1 MFISVSA
8 IFLLYLQ
15 TMNTEKLTTQLIIR
29 NNQLE
34 DENHDLQQRVAHA
47 ESVKLKLQAEHD
59 EENARMKAEYEG
71 LLKEYERKYGKI
83 ISDLRAANLE
93 DRKDLERE
101 KKENEELKAQLK
113 TTEADRDKAQT
124 NLSIALCDVY
134 AASASATKEKSS
146 NGWLKRQLFAP
157 TTEQMRMLC
166 NRSTSNRQK
175 EKAQFMGLVEDEEI
189 VEAGEVPTSDKPKKT
204 YTKTS
209 VRTDYAKNKPYT
221 ANPVYVPYSQNYT
234 LKEGEHYKKRD
245 GKVEVR
251 LHRIVVRVPEH
262 YEERFIEIA
271 TVRGKG
277 GLEKD
282 SVVIEDKAV
291 PGVPFDAEM
300 IGYILVEHY
309 HFNTTW
315 GNLVKKLE
323 YHGLKIPESTL
334 VDIAHRCIA
343 YLKEKMGETWVAEL
357 KKAGYWMID
366 ETCAVVGDIDKETGK
381 RKYKKEYLWGIRAN
395 IMKLA
400 WFIYDE
406 GSRGTAVI
414 KPYLDAFKGFFTTDG
429 YVVYKLFDDMEHPD
443 QTHCSCLTHIRRL
456 FINALNEHRSLAKWF
471 INKIAVLFSN
481 DKKCAEKGLTGE
493 QRMAYRL
500 KHSQKIVHEIED
512 KFKAI
517 NKEKR
522 TYGTLMT
529 AALRYITNEWG
540 TFKNVLKNGD
550 VELSNN
556 LAEQMMRHIKTNL
569 KNSENIGSQDC
580 AQTFSFM
587 YSLTESC
594 SMNGLSPMR
603 YIKMLI
609 EKLKDENVDKRTL
622 LPCNYKEVA

>member
-1 MFISVSA
+1 
-8 IFLLYLQ
+8 
-15 TMNTEKLTTQLIIR
+15 MNTEKLTTQLIIR

-47 ESVKLKLQAEHD
+47 ESSKLKLQAEH
-59 EENARMKAEYEG
+59 EEERARMKAEYEE
-71 LLKEYERKYGKI
+71 LLKEHERKFNKM
-83 ISDLRAANLE
+83 ISDLRVSHFE
-93 DRKDLERE
+93 DKREMERKYKEEIKGLKSENKDLEAKLDRAETQVELSERE
-101 KKENEELKAQLK
+101 KF
-113 TTEADRDKAQT
+113 
-124 NLSIALCDVY
+124 IAM
-134 AASASATKEKSS
+134 ASASKEKAG
-146 NGWLKRQLFAP
+146 NGWLKRQVFAP

-166 NRSTSNRQK
+166 NRSTSSRQK
-175 EKAQFMGLVEDEEI
+175 EKARFMGLVGDEEI
-189 VEAGEVPTSDKPKKT
+189 VDGSEVQTSDKPKKV
-204 YTKTS
+204 YTHTS
-209 VRTDYAKNKPYT
+209 VRTDYAKNRPYT
-221 ANPVYVPYSQNYT
+221 AKPVYVPYSQNYT

-251 LHRIVVRVPEH
+251 LHRVVVRVPEH

-282 SVVIEDKAV
+282 SVAVADKAI

-343 YLKEKMGETWVAEL
+343 YLKEKMGETWVSEL

-429 YVVYKLFDDMEHPD
+429 YAVYKLFDDMEHPN

-456 FINALNEHRSLAKWF
+456 FINALTEHRSLAKWF

-493 QRMAYRL
+493 QRMVYRL
-500 KHSQKIVHEIED
+500 KHSQKIVQEIEE

-517 NKEKR
+517 NEEKR

-603 YIKMLI
+603 YIKMLL
-609 EKLKDENVDKRTL
+609 EKLKDEKVDKRTL
-622 LPCNYKEVA
+622 LPCNYKVAA